1 MSSLRLRISKL
12 LTITLATRRLFRNW
26 FFATLSYALRRR
38 NIKVKCSDGVSVIM
52 PRHLF
57 ATLVLAYHDGVIKGY
72 LGRENMVVSR
82 NGLKVH
88 LSHENVIGILRYFPV
103 GDCYVCVRFLNK
115 GEIVEMPDGVKF
127 HIKYI
132 DPSILAEIWGSGS
145 HFVGFDLSD
154 WLIVDIGAFVGDTA
168 LYYAKLGATVIAV
181 EPVPNNYK
189 ALLENLELN
198 PGLKNR
204 IIPINL
210 ALSKL
215 TGHVEI
221 NFRGINGGAS
231 IYTNFSLK
239 AMVKSVNLNGL
250 LNEVSKLGLALDKFK
265 VKFLKMDCKGCE
277 YDIIFDEQSLVKIFE
292 IVKIEYSG
300 HLRNENV
307 DKVVKI
313 MEDLGYICRVYA
325 HSPAAFGVG
334 LDKHG
339 TISCIRRDLSRMPYT
354 L

>member
-12 LTITLATRRLFRNW
+12 VTITLATRRLFRNW

-57 ATLVLAYHDGVIKGY
+57 ANLVLGYHDGVIKGY

-103 GDCYVCVRFLNK
+103 GDCCVCVRFLNN

-132 DPSILAEIWGSGS
+132 DPSILAEIWGSSS

-154 WLIVDIGAFVGDTA
+154 WLVVDIGAFVGDTA

-181 EPVPNNYK
+181 EPVPDNYQ
-189 ALLENLELN
+189 ALLKTLN
-198 PGLKNR
+198 
-204 IIPINL
+204 
-210 ALSKL
+210 
-215 TGHVEI
+215 
-221 NFRGINGGAS
+221 
-231 IYTNFSLK
+231 
-239 AMVKSVNLNGL
+239 
-250 LNEVSKLGLALDKFK
+250 
-265 VKFLKMDCKGCE
+265 
-277 YDIIFDEQSLVKIFE
+277 
-292 IVKIEYSG
+292 
-300 HLRNENV
+300 
-307 DKVVKI
+307 
-313 MEDLGYICRVYA
+313 
-325 HSPAAFGVG
+325 
-334 LDKHG
+334 
-339 TISCIRRDLSRMPYT
+339 
-354 L
+354 